1 MSSKPDKITKATLQ
15 AVATA
20 NSTALGYFR
29 KIKTLEFASLVLEHE
44 STECQEH
51 LADTLNEMVSS
62 ADGVWQTQIKDWMV
76 NILACSS
83 EGLTKTLDKL
93 PVYHADSFQAYK
105 KVIEDGKVASV
116 ASSLKKRVD
125 AASCSAK
132 IADCPTEFLA
142 SLTLWPFVV

>member
-1 MSSKPDKITKATLQ
+1 MSSKPDKMTMATLQ
-15 AVATA
+15 AMATA

-29 KIKTLEFASLVLEHE
+29 KIKTLEFVSFVHE
-44 STECQEH
+44 STEFQEH
-51 LADTLNEMVSS
+51 LVNTLNEMVSL

-83 EGLTKTLDKL
+83 EGLSKTLDKL
-93 PVYHADSFQAYK
+93 PVYHAESLQAYK
-105 KVIEDGKVASV
+105 KVVEDGKVSSV
-116 ASSLKKRVD
+116 ASNLKKRVD